1 MCGEQALVTA
11 ITNRTNGSSLR
22 VRGTA
27 IVVTDHNIQ
36 HGSSL
41 RVQGN
46 SHGGDARRHPATGH
60 PCVCG
65 EQPSVAIRGR
75 TIVGSSLR
83 VRGTAALVLAE
94 NPRSRVIPACAG
106 NRLC

>member
-41 RVQGN
+41 RV
-46 SHGGDARRHPATGH
+46 
-60 PCVCG
+60 
-65 EQPSVAIRGR
+65 
-75 TIVGSSLR
+75 
-83 VRGTAALVLAE
+83 RGTVMGVTLGGILQ
-94 NPRSRVIPACAG
+94 RVIPACAG
-106 NRLC
+106 NSPA